1 MLILIEG
8 KTYSYMSHECLL
20 NLNTHLQHYSKLPN
34 LIIPNPRMTDNTNHG
49 IAQHCMKSVPIW
61 KITAKTKYTSICIAY
76 HFQTKTPFVSLVTYL
91 EACFSAVVNSA
102 SLQTLY
108 NKGIRS

>member
-8 KTYSYMSHECLL
+8 KTYSYVSHAAL
-20 NLNTHLQHYSKLPN
+20 HLQQYSKLPN

-49 IAQHCMKSVPIW
+49 IAQHYMKPVQIW
-61 KITAKTKYTSICIAY
+61 KITAKTKYTSIYISY

-91 EACFSAVVNSA
+91 EACFLAVVNSA
-102 SLQTLY
+102 SLKTLY
-108 NKGIRS
+108 NKGIKS